1 MLAAILD
8 AVNQGLLI
16 SMDVVETQQDWGQCR
31 RAVRERIGVQSVLAL
46 FLCLT
51 LVLTARAVQAAE
63 TFMVGP
69 EGVPM
74 ALEDAVRLAKDGDTI
89 ALLSGQYRGTLVIED
104 RQLTLRGVDGKT
116 PVINGEGKVRDARAL
131 WTVRG
136 GAVTLENIEFR
147 GARSSDGG
155 GAGVRQ
161 EGGRLAVTRC
171 GFYDNEYGLL
181 ATNVDK
187 AELRITSSV
196 FGSAPKV
203 VGGLYHLLNVGRI
216 AKLEITATRFQ
227 QGFEGHLIK
236 SRARENLIA
245 YNFIHD
251 GVRGA
256 SSYEIELASGGL
268 ATVIG
273 NVIAQGTEAHNP
285 VLVAYG
291 SEGRAW
297 DKNELYVAHNTF
309 INYGWSPA
317 WFLRIFTDRLPDKV
331 PVHAIN
337 NLLVGPGVFWP
348 AVTGHLEGNRHATRG
363 MLRDIWTYG
372 FELPPDSIWRGSGVD
387 PRNING
393 RNLAPMAEFEWPAEA
408 HALPPGRTQWS
419 PGAYQR

>member
-1 MLAAILD
+1 
-8 AVNQGLLI
+8 
-16 SMDVVETQQDWGQCR
+16 
-31 RAVRERIGVQSVLAL
+31 
-46 FLCLT
+46 
-51 LVLTARAVQAAE
+51 
-63 TFMVGP
+63 
-69 EGVPM
+69 
-74 ALEDAVRLAKDGDTI
+74 
-89 ALLSGQYRGTLVIED
+89 
-104 RQLTLRGVDGKT
+104 
-116 PVINGEGKVRDARAL
+116 
-131 WTVRG
+131 
-136 GAVTLENIEFR
+136 
-147 GARSSDGG
+147 
-155 GAGVRQ
+155 
-161 EGGRLAVTRC
+161 
-171 GFYDNEYGLL
+171 
-181 ATNVDK
+181 
-187 AELRITSSV
+187 V

-216 AKLEITATRFQ
+216 AKLAITATRFQ

-236 SRARENLIA
+236 SRARENFIA

-273 NVIAQGTEAHNP
+273 NVIAQGTEARNP

-309 INYGWSPA
+309 INYGWTPA
-317 WFLRIFTDRLPDKV
+317 WFLRVFTDRLPDKV
-331 PVHAIN
+331 PVYAIN

-372 FELPPDSIWRGSGVD
+372 FELPPDSMWRGSGVD

-393 RNLAPMAEFEWPAEA
+393 HNLAPTGEFEWPADV
-408 HALPPGRTQWS
+408 HALPSGALKWS

>member
-1 MLAAILD
+1 VLAAILD
-8 AVNQGLLI
+8 AVNQGLHI
-16 SMDVVETQQDWGQCR
+16 RIDVVGTRQTAGLRQRSRGLR
-31 RAVRERIGVQSVLAL
+31 RWVDTALSLLAGL
-46 FLCLT
+46 FLL
-51 LVLTARAVQAAE
+51 LAAGWVEAAE
-63 TFMVGP
+63 TFTVGP

-74 ALEDAVRLAKDGDTI
+74 ALDDALHLAQDGDTI
-89 ALLSGQYRGTLVIED
+89 GLLAGQYRGTLVIEG
-104 RQLTLRGVDGKT
+104 RRLTLRGVDARP
-116 PVINGEGKVRDARAL
+116 PVVNGEGKVRDARAL

-136 GAVTLENIEFR
+136 GTVTLENIEFR
-147 GARSSDGG
+147 GARSSDGS
-155 GAGVRQ
+155 GAGLRQ
-161 EGGRLAVTRC
+161 EGGQLTVTRC

-181 ATNVDK
+181 ASNVDA
-187 AELRITSSV
+187 AELRIASSV
-196 FGSAPKV
+196 FAGAPKV

-216 AKLEITATRFQ
+216 AKLEVTASRFQ

-236 SRARENLIA
+236 SRARDNLIA

-251 GVRGA
+251 GVRGTA
-256 SSYEIELASGGL
+256 SYEIELASGGL

-273 NVIAQGTEAHNP
+273 NVIAKGTEASNR

-297 DKNELYVAHNTF
+297 DRNELYLAHNTF

-317 WFLRIFTDRLPDKV
+317 WFLRVFTDRLPDKLQ
-331 PVHAIN
+331 VHAVN

-372 FELPPDSIWRGSGVD
+372 FELPPDSLWRGSAVD

-393 RNLAPMAEFEWPAEA
+393 HNLAPTAEFEWPAQVR
-408 HALPPGRTQWS
+408 ALPPGRTQWS
-419 PGAYQR
+419 PGAFQR